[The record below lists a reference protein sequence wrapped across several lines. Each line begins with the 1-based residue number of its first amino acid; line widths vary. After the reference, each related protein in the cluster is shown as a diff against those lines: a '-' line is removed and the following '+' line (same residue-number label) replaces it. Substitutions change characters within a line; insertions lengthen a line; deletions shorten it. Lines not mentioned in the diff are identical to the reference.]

1 MGSSKSKTT
10 SHQYT
15 DMGPLKG
22 TREPLLGTIPQMQ
35 EAYQGMA
42 NDPMLQQGRDFMGN
56 VLSGKYLDPAS
67 NPYLQP
73 YVQGVIG
80 DVTNQFNT
88 LAARAGRGNMTGGDM
103 QQNLA
108 RGITS
113 AAAPIYMQAYNQG
126 MGQLQAA
133 AQMAPA
139 YNVASRGAG
148 LDWLR
153 GGLMGVGSMG
163 QEGTVDTTS
172 TTKTTPSAGQMI
184 MGGLMSAASLLNPMA
199 GFAGMGGMGALG
211 GAAGALGM
219 TPGFATSPLGGLLS
233 YFTK

>member
-1 MGSSKSKTT
+1 
-10 SHQYT
+10 
-15 DMGPLKG
+15 MGPLKG
-22 TREPLLGTIPQMQ
+22 TREPLLATIPQMQ
-35 EAYQGMA
+35 DAYTGMA
-42 NDPMLQQGRDFMGN
+42 NDPTLQQGRDFMGN

-73 YVQGVIG
+73 YVQGAVG
-80 DVTNQFNT
+80 DVTSQFNT
-88 LAARAGRGNMTGGDM
+88 MAGRAGRGNMTGGDM

-108 RGITS
+108 KGMMS
-113 AAAPIYMQAYNQG
+113 AAAPIYYDAYNRG

-139 YNVASRGAG
+139 YNVASRGAA

-163 QEGTVDTTS
+163 QEGTVDSKS
-172 TTKTTPSAGQMI
+172 TTTTTPSMGQYL
-184 MGGLMSAASLLNPMA
+184 MGGLMSAASLMNPMA
-199 GFAGMGGMGALG
+199 GFAGM
-211 GAAGALGM
+211 AGSAIPAGM

-233 YFTK
+233 YFAK

>member
-1 MGSSKSKTT
+1 MGSSKSSTT

-22 TREPLLGTIPQMQ
+22 TREPLLATIPQMQ
-35 EAYQGMA
+35 DAYTGMA

-73 YVQGVIG
+73 YVQGAIG
-80 DVTNQFNT
+80 DVTSQFNT
-88 LAARAGRGNMTGGDM
+88 MAAKAGRGNLTGGDM

-108 RGITS
+108 KGMMS
-113 AAAPIYMQAYNQG
+113 AAAPIYLQQYNQG
-126 MGQLQAA
+126 MNQLQAA

-139 YNVASRGAG
+139 YNVASRGAA

-163 QEGTVDTTS
+163 QEGTVDSKS
-172 TTKTTPSAGQMI
+172 TTTTTPSMGQYL
-184 MGGLMSAASLLNPMA
+184 MGGLMSAASLMNPMS
-199 GFAGMGGMGALG
+199 GFAGMMGGG
-211 GAAGALGM
+211 
-219 TPGFATSPLGGLLS
+219 SPFSSMGGLV
-233 YFTK
+233 TGTAAPAG